1 MRWLV
6 GSPKP
11 GPPRPK
17 SRPSPTRAPCASKTK
32 TDTRLG
38 CRGRAWFRPWAAL
51 DFCTSVSSSVK
62 PRGRPFLPRLPC
74 AFVCVTHPHRL
85 AHLLQGQIPA
95 DQTCHLARQVKPQL
109 EEKESKN
116 YPIFKATKYRS
127 QVVAGINYF
136 IKVQVADDDYV
147 HLRVFQGLPPES
159 QIILSKYLTHKTKE
173 DPIVYF

>member
-1 MRWLV
+1 MSAPDEMAGGLTET
-6 GSPKP
+6 
-11 GPPRPK
+11 RPA
-17 SRPSPTRAPCASKTK
+17 TAEIQA
-32 TDTRLG
+32 
-38 CRGRAWFRPWAAL
+38 
-51 DFCTSVSSSVK
+51 
-62 PRGRPFLPRLPC
+62 
-74 AFVCVTHPHRL
+74 
-85 AHLLQGQIPA
+85 IA
-95 DQTCHLARQVKPQL
+95 DKVKPQL